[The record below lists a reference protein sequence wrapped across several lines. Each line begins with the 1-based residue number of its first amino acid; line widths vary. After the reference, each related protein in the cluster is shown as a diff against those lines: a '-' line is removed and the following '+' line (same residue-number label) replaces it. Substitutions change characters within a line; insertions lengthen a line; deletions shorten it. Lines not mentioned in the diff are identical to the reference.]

1 MIYSL
6 YCSIGGDH
14 EGTLQQATQDCPGK
28 HSSLENDVTV
38 SV

>member
-6 YCSIGGDH
+6 YCSTGGDH
-14 EGTLQQATQDCPGK
+14 EGTFQQATQDCPGK
-28 HSSLENDVTV
+28 HSSLENDATV